1 MSILSLNVQGIYTSN
16 KEGKLGL
23 LKDIA
28 FETNAMVIAL
38 TESHLLQDIKD
49 SEIKIEGY
57 DPYRSDRL
65 HGEKGGI
72 LVYIKSSLGLGVTE
86 IDKGSINHVEY
97 SVIEM
102 KKIETVLITVYRPP
116 GAELSAFSSVLLK
129 VKEALNKFEKMPL
142 IIWSGDF
149 NFPNIDWKVSDVKG
163 GTVTLQQQAWALLKI
178 LDEYQ
183 LEQCVAEPTR
193 GRNTLDLYMTNN
205 VDHIL

>member
-38 TESHLLQDIKD
+38 TESHLSQDIKD

-72 LVYIKSSLGLGVTE
+72 LVYIKSSLGLGITE
-86 IDKGSINHVEY
+86 IDKGSMCRKKFIISASIIYDHVSMIKQRQY
-97 SVIEM
+97 
-102 KKIETVLITVYRPP
+102 
-116 GAELSAFSSVLLK
+116 
-129 VKEALNKFEKMPL
+129 
-142 IIWSGDF
+142 
-149 NFPNIDWKVSDVKG
+149 
-163 GTVTLQQQAWALLKI
+163 I
-178 LDEYQ
+178 LD
-183 LEQCVAEPTR
+183 
-193 GRNTLDLYMTNN
+193 NK
-205 VDHIL
+205 I